1 MANNPGGGADRT
13 AARRKGAILG
23 SRPILISLLVLVA
36 AAFVSI
42 AFVLTRPKPFELGQA
57 DASPSPTAAASAT
70 PRASSPPTADFRFLP
85 ALTPPQ
91 VLPTPTP
98 PAPAPSGS
106 IAVGLATQA
115 LAPTN
120 AAALSISWTGP
131 DGKPVESGATLKA
144 GVDQGKLRTLP
155 IAPGAAR
162 IVRSSATGHDY
173 VYRLDVAGSSG
184 TVGSWAATA
193 FRLSSIDDRDASITY
208 TGAWSAAGF
217 RGYLG
222 QSARFSETP
231 GDTATFT
238 FTGRSVAWV
247 GPVGPGR
254 GVARVQVDGADAGT
268 VSLLAGHYDP
278 RRVLFVRS
286 WPTPGQHQVRITV
299 AGRRGAAVM
308 IDSFTVIG
316 PPRDPPSDTG
326 PPAPPEATL
335 PNAKLPLRAA
345 FYYGWYPE
353 AWSQAGS
360 ASWSNFHPS
369 AGAYDSSD
377 PKLLAGQVQAM
388 RYGGIGAGIASWWG
402 PGTRTDGRMSE
413 LLAAA
418 RGTGLAWAVNDE
430 VEEVADPDTATIAST
445 LQYIGDH
452 YADDPAYLRIGGRF
466 VVFVGAAAS
475 DGCDMVERWTKANTV
490 HAFLVLPAVKSG
502 AGCASRPDEWY
513 ALDPTLSDQQVD
525 QSSYTI
531 NAGFWRLGEQAR
543 LARDPT
549 RWSQSI
555 KAMVASGARLQLI
568 SSFNQWGDGSSV
580 ESAVE
585 WASAS
590 GYGSYLDA
598 LHDNGA
604 GGPPASSP
612 PASSGP
618 ADAVLV
624 GAGAIAS
631 CANTNDEATAQIVGA
646 IAGTVFTVGDNAF
659 DSGTLDEYR
668 NCYGPSW
675 GAFLDRTRPSAGTR
689 EYTID
694 GAAGYF
700 TYFGAA
706 AGEPG
711 KGYYAYDLG
720 SWRIYVLNSNC
731 SKIGGCSRGSPQED
745 WLRAD
750 LEAHPNACIGAYWQA
765 ARFSSGRFGDDPRFE
780 VFWQDLY
787 DHGAEFVINGHDH
800 NYQRYAA
807 MTPTGKRDSAKGI
820 REFIIGTGGNGHT
833 ALKTASVANREAA
846 NDKAYGVLRLTLHPT
861 GYEWQFLSTQKTS
874 FEDAGADSCH

>member
-1 MANNPGGGADRT
+1 
-13 AARRKGAILG
+13 
-23 SRPILISLLVLVA
+23 
-36 AAFVSI
+36 
-42 AFVLTRPKPFELGQA
+42 
-57 DASPSPTAAASAT
+57 
-70 PRASSPPTADFRFLP
+70 
-85 ALTPPQ
+85 
-91 VLPTPTP
+91 
-98 PAPAPSGS
+98 
-106 IAVGLATQA
+106 
-115 LAPTN
+115 
-120 AAALSISWTGP
+120 
-131 DGKPVESGATLKA
+131 
-144 GVDQGKLRTLP
+144 
-155 IAPGAAR
+155 
-162 IVRSSATGHDY
+162 
-173 VYRLDVAGSSG
+173 
-184 TVGSWAATA
+184 
-193 FRLSSIDDRDASITY
+193 
-208 TGAWSAAGF
+208 
-217 RGYLG
+217 
-222 QSARFSETP
+222 
-231 GDTATFT
+231 
-238 FTGRSVAWV
+238 
-247 GPVGPGR
+247 
-254 GVARVQVDGADAGT
+254 
-268 VSLLAGHYDP
+268 
-278 RRVLFVRS
+278 
-286 WPTPGQHQVRITV
+286 
-299 AGRRGAAVM
+299 
-308 IDSFTVIG
+308 
-316 PPRDPPSDTG
+316 
-326 PPAPPEATL
+326 
-335 PNAKLPLRAA
+335 
-345 FYYGWYPE
+345 
-353 AWSQAGS
+353 
-360 ASWSNFHPS
+360 
-369 AGAYDSSD
+369 
-377 PKLLAGQVQAM
+377 
-388 RYGGIGAGIASWWG
+388 
-402 PGTRTDGRMSE
+402 
-413 LLAAA
+413 
-418 RGTGLAWAVNDE
+418 VNDE
-430 VEEVADPDTATIAST
+430 VEEVADPDSATIAST

-452 YADDPAYLRIGGRF
+452 YANDPAYLRIGGRF
-466 VVFVGAAAS
+466 VVFVGAAAT

-490 HAFLVLPAVKSG
+490 HAFLVLPVQG
-502 AGCASRPDEWY
+502 RAGCTSRPDEWY
-513 ALDPTLSDQQVD
+513 ALNPTLSDQQVD

-585 WASAS
+585 WASVS

-604 GGPPASSP
+604 GGPSASSSPASN
-612 PASSGP
+612 GP

-631 CANTNDEATAQIVGA
+631 CANTNDEATAQIVGT

-750 LEAHPNACIGAYWQA
+750 LEAHPDACIGAYWQA

-780 VFWQDLY
+780 AFWQDLY

-820 REFIIGTGGNGHT
+820 REFIVGTGGNGHT
-833 ALKTASVANREAA
+833 ALKTVSVPNREAG